1 MVMDSGKEAR
11 LGILERDAKSNII
24 EPFEKHNWECSI
36 DGQFPNGE
44 YIVISLKKSDA
55 EFKIGLLYSCATA
68 NGIYK
73 ILDKT
78 VDLIVVNGGF
88 YKLESFAFGIET
100 EVIEKK
106 SIQSYVVRWNSLV
119 SDGKISAGGPEKPKI
134 KSREFTSHI
143 QSENPINQ
151 IWSRIRQFK
160 TKGLA
165 KKLIV
170 ERYSSI
176 GATYSDEIASK
187 KAEGMAF
194 CIQNACDYFEAAS
207 EQKLNQRIVSLYY
220 GAIAFASAE
229 MLASPEGA
237 SSLDEVEKMTKFG
250 HGLYTFDSIDDNSFE
265 GFVVGVLSNGFFKK
279 WVEFLGADVSSFPAK
294 KPKKSEDV
302 DLSKNEVTTLIEL
315 FSRIPELEDLFLL
328 VTDSPTNW
336 LTFNYD
342 SEANGSLGLN
352 EPRLRESYVTINDIS
367 CSKSKEDIAA
377 LALPLD
383 QIEYQSSEYPG
394 LHFKALV
401 KHPEEAFWHGVLKQH
416 SSPYTSSSIIIPAFG
431 SVGEYRAICVA
442 LLYSLSILV
451 RYRPSIWRE
460 VVSGKHENYLAL
472 IEEFLDVYERL
483 APQEFFENLL
493 SKQVYVTQSGSMFAQ
508 M

>member
-1 MVMDSGKEAR
+1 MDSGKEAR
-11 LGILERDAKSNII
+11 LGILERDAKRDII
-24 EPFEKHNWECSI
+24 APFERHNWECSI

-44 YIVISLKKSDA
+44 YIVIKLNKSDS
-55 EFKIGLLYSCATA
+55 EFKVGLLYSCATA

-78 VDLIVVNGGF
+78 VDLIVLNGGF
-88 YKLESFAFGIET
+88 YHLESYAYGIET
-100 EVIEKK
+100 EVIEKS
-106 SIQSYVVRWNSLV
+106 SIQTYVIKWNSLV
-119 SDGKISAGGPEKPKI
+119 SEGKISVGGPEKPKI
-134 KSREFTSHI
+134 KPREFTSHI
-143 QSENPINQ
+143 QSESPIKQ
-151 IWSRIRQFK
+151 IWTRIKQFK
-160 TKGLA
+160 TKGLS
-165 KKLIV
+165 KKLVI
-170 ERYSSI
+170 ERYASKAI
-176 GATYSDEIASK
+176 TYSSEVAEC
-187 KAEGMAF
+187 KAEGLAF
-194 CIQNACDYFEAAS
+194 CIQNGCDYFEAAS

-229 MLASPEGA
+229 MLAAPEGPD
-237 SSLDEVEKMTKFG
+237 SLDEVENMTKFG
-250 HGLYTFDSIDDNSFE
+250 HGLYTFDSLDENSFE

-279 WVEFLGADVSSFPAK
+279 WVEFLGSDISSFPDK
-294 KPKKSEDV
+294 KPKKSSDI

-328 VTDSPTNW
+328 VTNSPPNW
-336 LTFNYD
+336 LTFSYD
-342 SEANGSLGLN
+342 SESNGSFGLN
-352 EPRLRESYVTINDIS
+352 IPRLRETYVTINDIS

-377 LALPLD
+377 LSLPLD
-383 QIEYQSSEYPG
+383 QIEYQTSEYPG

-401 KHPEEAFWHGVLKQH
+401 KHPEEEYWHGVLKQH
-416 SSPYTSSSIIIPAFG
+416 RSPYTSSSVIIPIFG

-483 APQEFFENLL
+483 APQEFLENLL
-493 SKQVYVTQSGSMFAQ
+493 SKPIHVTQSGSMFASI
-508 M
+508 

>member
-1 MVMDSGKEAR
+1 MDSGKETR
-11 LGILERDAKSNII
+11 LGILEVNAKRDII

-44 YIVISLKKSDA
+44 YIVIKLKKSNA

-73 ILDKT
+73 VLDNI
-78 VDLIVVNGGF
+78 VDLIVINGSF
-88 YKLESFAFGIET
+88 YHLESYAYGIET
-100 EVIEKK
+100 EVIEKS
-106 SIQSYVVRWNSLV
+106 SIQSYIIKWNSLV
-119 SDGKISAGGPEKPKI
+119 SNGKVSTGGPEKPKI
-134 KSREFTSHI
+134 KPREFASYI
-143 QSENPINQ
+143 QSENPIKQ
-151 IWSRIRQFK
+151 IWSRIKQFK
-160 TKGLA
+160 TKGLS
-165 KKLIV
+165 KKLVV
-170 ERYSSI
+170 ERYVSMGLS
-176 GATYSDEIASK
+176 YSNEIAEA
-187 KAEGMAF
+187 KAEGLAF
-194 CIQNACDYFEAAS
+194 CIQNGCDYFEAAS

-220 GAIAFASAE
+220 GGIAFASAE
-229 MLASPEGA
+229 MLASPEGPA
-237 SSLDEVEKMTKFG
+237 SLDEVENMTKYG
-250 HGLYTFDSIDDNSFE
+250 HGLYTFDSVDDNSFE
-265 GFVVGVLSNGFFKK
+265 GFLVGVLSNGFFKK

-294 KPKKSEDV
+294 KPKKPADI
-302 DLSKNEVTTLIEL
+302 DLSKSEVTTLIEL

-328 VTDSPTNW
+328 VTNSPPNW
-336 LTFNYD
+336 LTFNHD
-342 SEANGSLGLN
+342 SEANGSFGFN
-352 EPRLRESYVTINDIS
+352 QPRLRETYVTINDIS

-377 LALPLD
+377 LSLPID
-383 QIEYQSSEYPG
+383 QIEYQVSEYPG

-401 KHPEEAFWHGVLKQH
+401 KHPEEEYWHGAIKQH
-416 SSPYTSSSIIIPAFG
+416 RSPYTSSSVIIPVFG

-460 VVSGKHENYLAL
+460 VVSGKHENYFVL

-493 SKQVYVTQSGSMFAQ
+493 SKQVHVTQSGSLFAQ

>member
-1 MVMDSGKEAR
+1 MDSGKEVR
-11 LGILERDAKSNII
+11 LGILEASAKGDLIA
-24 EPFEKHNWECSI
+24 PFEKHNWECSI
-36 DGQFPNGE
+36 DGQFSNGE
-44 YIVISLKKSDA
+44 YIVVKLKKSDV

-78 VDLIVVNGGF
+78 VDLIVLNSQF
-88 YKLESFAFGIET
+88 YHLESYAYGIET
-100 EVIEKK
+100 EVIEKS
-106 SIQSYVVRWNSLV
+106 SIQAYLIKWNSLV
-119 SDGKISAGGPEKPKI
+119 SEGKISEGGPEKPKI
-134 KSREFTSHI
+134 KPREFTSHI
-143 QSENPINQ
+143 QSESPIKQ
-151 IWSRIRQFK
+151 IWSRIKQFK
-160 TKGLA
+160 TKGLS
-165 KKLIV
+165 KKLVV
-170 ERYSSI
+170 ERYSSKGI
-176 GATYSDEIASK
+176 TYSNETIES
-187 KAEGMAF
+187 KAEGLAF
-194 CIQNACDYFEAAS
+194 CIQNGCDYFEAAS

-229 MLASPEGA
+229 MLASPEGPV
-237 SSLDEVEKMTKFG
+237 SLDEVENMTKFG

-279 WVEFLGADVSSFPAK
+279 WVEFLGADVSSFPAR
-294 KPKKSEDV
+294 KPKKAVDI

-315 FSRIPELEDLFLL
+315 FSRVPELEDLFLL
-328 VTDSPTNW
+328 VTDSPANW

-342 SEANGSLGLN
+342 SASNGSIGLN
-352 EPRLRESYVTINDIS
+352 QPRLRETYVTINDIS

-377 LALPLD
+377 LSLPLD
-383 QIEYQSSEYPG
+383 QIEYQASEYPG

-401 KHPEEAFWHGVLKQH
+401 KHPDKEYWHGSLKQH
-416 SSPYTSSSIIIPAFG
+416 RSPYTSSSVIIPAFG

-493 SKQVYVTQSGSMFAQ
+493 SKEVHVTQPGSMFAQ

>member
-1 MVMDSGKEAR
+1 MDSGKEAR
-11 LGILERDAKSNII
+11 LGILEAAAKLDII

-44 YIVISLKKSDA
+44 YIVVKLKKSDA

-78 VDLIVVNGGF
+78 VDLIVLNSEF
-88 YKLESFAFGIET
+88 YHLESYAYGIEK
-100 EVIEKK
+100 EVIEK
-106 SIQSYVVRWNSLV
+106 STIQTYVIKWNSLV
-119 SDGKISAGGPEKPKI
+119 SAGKISAGGPKKPKI
-134 KSREFTSHI
+134 KPREFTSYI
-143 QSENPINQ
+143 QSESPIKQ
-151 IWSRIRQFK
+151 IWSRIKQFK
-160 TKGLA
+160 TKGLS
-165 KKLIV
+165 KKLVI
-170 ERYSSI
+170 ERYASKGI
-176 GATYSDEIASK
+176 TYSSETAES
-187 KAEGMAF
+187 KAEGLAF
-194 CIQNACDYFEAAS
+194 CIQNGCDYFEAAS

-229 MLASPEGA
+229 MLASPEGP
-237 SSLDEVEKMTKFG
+237 SSIDEVENMTKFG

-279 WVEFLGADVSSFPAK
+279 WVGFLGADVSSFPAK
-294 KPKKSEDV
+294 KPKKPADI

-328 VTDSPTNW
+328 VTDTPTNW
-336 LTFNYD
+336 LNFNHD
-342 SEANGSLGLN
+342 SEANGSYGFN
-352 EPRLRESYVTINDIS
+352 KPRLRETYVTINDIS

-377 LALPLD
+377 LSLPLD
-383 QIEYQSSEYPG
+383 QIEYQASDYPG

-401 KHPEEAFWHGVLKQH
+401 KHPEEEYWHGVLKQH
-416 SSPYTSSSIIIPAFG
+416 RSPYTSSSVIIPVFG

-472 IEEFLDVYERL
+472 VEEFLDVYERL
-483 APQEFFENLL
+483 APQEFLENLL
-493 SKQVYVTQSGSMFAQ
+493 SKKVHVTQPGSMSAK

>member
-1 MVMDSGKEAR
+1 MDSGKETR
-11 LGILERDAKSNII
+11 LGILESDAKRDII

-44 YIVISLKKSDA
+44 YIVVKLKKSNA
-55 EFKIGLLYSCATA
+55 EFKVGLLYSCATA

-73 ILDKT
+73 ILDRT
-78 VDLIVVNGGF
+78 VDLIVLNGGF
-88 YKLESFAFGIET
+88 YHLESYAYGIET
-100 EVIEKK
+100 EVIEKS
-106 SIQSYVVRWNSLV
+106 SIQTYVIKWNSLV
-119 SDGKISAGGPEKPKI
+119 SEGKISAGGPEKPKI
-134 KSREFTSHI
+134 KPREFTSHI
-143 QSENPINQ
+143 QSESPIKQ
-151 IWSRIRQFK
+151 IWSRIKQFK
-160 TKGLA
+160 TKGLS
-165 KKLIV
+165 KKIVV
-170 ERYSSI
+170 ERYASEGI
-176 GATYSDEIASK
+176 TYSSESLES
-187 KAEGMAF
+187 KAEGLAF
-194 CIQNACDYFEAAS
+194 CIQNGCDYFEAAS

-229 MLASPEGA
+229 MLASPEGPE
-237 SSLDEVEKMTKFG
+237 SLDEVENMTKFG

-279 WVEFLGADVSSFPAK
+279 WVEFLGADVTSFPAK
-294 KPKKSEDV
+294 KPKKPTDI

-328 VTDSPTNW
+328 VTSSPTNW
-336 LTFNYD
+336 LTFNHD
-342 SEANGSLGLN
+342 SEANGGFGFN
-352 EPRLRESYVTINDIS
+352 KPRLRETYVTINDIS
-367 CSKSKEDIAA
+367 CSKSKEDIAD
-377 LALPLD
+377 LSLPLD
-383 QIEYQSSEYPG
+383 QIEYQTSEYPG

-401 KHPEEAFWHGVLKQH
+401 KHPGDEYWHGAVKQH
-416 SSPYTSSSIIIPAFG
+416 RSPYTSSSVIIPVFG

-493 SKQVYVTQSGSMFAQ
+493 SKQIHVTQSGSMFAQ